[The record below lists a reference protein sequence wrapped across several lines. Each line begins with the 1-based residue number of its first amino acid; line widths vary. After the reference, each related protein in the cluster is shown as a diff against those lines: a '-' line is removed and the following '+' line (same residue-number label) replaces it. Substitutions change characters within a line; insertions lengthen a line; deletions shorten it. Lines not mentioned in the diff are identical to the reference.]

1 MNWGLPWRGGSGFW
15 GGNYTKIMVYNF
27 NNKSEKPAKE
37 QIRINMYIGAVS
49 QTTGASRKAIRL
61 YEEMGLIE
69 KPERNGNYR
78 VYEDHHIHVIN
89 MIKRAQGVGF
99 KLSELVALTDEKSD
113 TDRFP
118 VEMALN
124 LINEKREEL
133 ALTIS
138 QIQKTDA
145 DLVTLSEEVA
155 QFYSD

>member
-1 MNWGLPWRGGSGFW
+1 
-15 GGNYTKIMVYNF
+15 MVYNL
-27 NNKSEKPAKE
+27 NKKSEKPAQE
-37 QIRINMYIGAVS
+37 QIRINMYIGVVS

-78 VYEDHHIHVIN
+78 VYEDHHIHVII

-118 VEMALN
+118 VELALK

-133 ALTIS
+133 ASIIS